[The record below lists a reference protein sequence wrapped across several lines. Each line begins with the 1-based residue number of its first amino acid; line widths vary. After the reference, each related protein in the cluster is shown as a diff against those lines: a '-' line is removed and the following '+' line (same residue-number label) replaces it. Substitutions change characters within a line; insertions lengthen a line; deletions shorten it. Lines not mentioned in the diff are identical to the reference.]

1 MKPEQ
6 SRAGQAFSVT
16 IHEAKTNL
24 SKLIAAVEAGGE
36 VVISRGATP
45 VVRIV
50 PLSPPKKR
58 IFGAM
63 KGRVS
68 LDDTFFEPL
77 PEDELTL
84 WEAPSRYAQLC
95 LVHRRI
101 AAPLEPGA

>member
-36 VVISRGATP
+36 LVISRGATP

-84 WEAPSRYAQLC
+84 WEGR
-95 LVHRRI
+95 
-101 AAPLEPGA
+101 